1 MWPQLIYLGLII
13 LALGLHIGLHGQ
25 PQKNYNA
32 FTQLVSSIISVG
44 ILYWG
49 GFFDCFFNG

>member
-1 MWPQLIYLGLII
+1 MLPQLIYLGLII
-13 LALGLHIGLHGQ
+13 LALGLHIGVHGQ
-25 PQKNYNA
+25 RQPKYNA
-32 FTQLVSSIISVG
+32 WTQLVSSIISVS

>member
-13 LALGLHIGLHGQ
+13 LGLGMHMALHGEK
-25 PQKNYNA
+25 QKRYNA
-32 FTQLVSSIISVG
+32 WTQLVASIISVG

-49 GFFDCFFNG
+49 GFFDCLFNG